1 MRCKRTRSRHAAVWP
16 ESGGGDG
23 SFKERRGKGW
33 NPPRFVLPGH
43 TAAWRLRAMH
53 YDTLSLV
60 HGFYPLDGATSHNG
74 PSCFRTIAQHSLLR
88 RAIPQHAMLWF
99 S

>member
-1 MRCKRTRSRHAAVWP
+1 
-16 ESGGGDG
+16 
-23 SFKERRGKGW
+23 
-33 NPPRFVLPGH
+33 
-43 TAAWRLRAMH
+43 MH

-60 HGFYPLDGATSHNG
+60 HGFYPLDGTTSHNG